1 MDVRE
6 WRPAVIASS
15 KFEAQIIVDLLR
27 NAAVADVLTFCD
39 SAYALEGLR
48 GARANMVFMSLAN
61 ETAALQ
67 WVCGLR
73 RALDHSLRK
82 APVLIISGQLTAAQA
97 ERFRHAGANAI
108 VAKPMSTATLTGVV
122 KKVLARPRPFIES
135 AVYVGPCRRAGIV
148 TAGPD
153 KRRRQVDNLEKTRSG
168 AI

>member
-1 MDVRE
+1 MDVGE
-6 WRPAVIASS
+6 WRPAVITSA
-15 KFEAQIIVDLLR
+15 KFEAQIIFDLLR

-48 GARANMVFMSLAN
+48 GARANMVLVSLAN
-61 ETAALQ
+61 ETSALG
-67 WVCGLR
+67 WVRVLR
-73 RALDHSLRK
+73 RTVDHSLRK

-153 KRRRQVDNLEKTRSG
+153 KRRRQVDNIEKTRSG